1 MPITTKEARVIREI
15 VDSYLNED
23 DAKQMFQELVEEVA
37 EITDSDSVKQSILM
51 LNSLYDTTQQINGGR
66 NE

>member
-51 LNSLYDTTQQINGGR
+51 LNSLYDTTQ
-66 NE
+66 

>member
-1 MPITTKEARVIREI
+1 MPITTKEARLIREI

-51 LNSLYDTTQQINGGR
+51 LNSLYDTTQ
-66 NE
+66 